1 MRGKIVGVLGA
12 LTVLALLLL
21 PTQPAAAAIQSVP
34 AAVRAQSVGEH
45 ISSYDVALSV
55 HKDGEL
61 DVKETIAYDFADLQ
75 KHGIYRYIPERTR
88 YDDKHDRVYTIS
100 DFHVSSPDGAPTQVD
115 TSHSNGNVVYKI
127 GDPGQTVTGTHTYVL
142 SYHVGGA
149 IQRFAD
155 HAELN
160 WNAIGTGFAVPIDQA
175 RVTLAMPVDVTKV
188 ACSAGAQGSR
198 LPCASATMSGT
209 GATYSATGLGPDNGV
224 TIVAAVPRSALPDT
238 VQLERHFDL
247 AYFLSPSVGALA
259 GLLVVVLLGGGLLG
273 WLLWSRGRDRR
284 YVDQILGLSPAQGQQ
299 SVERHRPLFSK
310 PDGAVEFAPP
320 DNIRPG
326 QVGTIID
333 EQANV
338 VDVTAT
344 IIDLAVRG
352 YLHIDEIEPD
362 GRFGQR
368 DWGLRMLK
376 APGPELLPYEKALFD
391 ALFLGKP
398 ASVRMSELKY
408 TFAANL
414 ADVQSRLYDDSVAQ
428 GWFARRPDYTRRG
441 WHVVGVAVLVVAVV
455 ASFLL
460 YKAQAPYG
468 LIGVGLIL
476 LGLAALVT
484 ARYMPAKTAKGSAV
498 LARVLGFRQYIRTAE
513 AEQLR
518 FEEREQIFSRYLP
531 YAIVFG
537 ETDRWAKAFASLGQ
551 GQEGGAGSGLYWYSG
566 PASWNLLFFA
576 ASMNSF
582 TTTSAGVLASAP
594 PSSSGGGGMSGFGGG
609 GFSGGGGG
617 GGGGGSW

>member
-1 MRGKIVGVLGA
+1 MRGNISRVLGA
-12 LTVLALLLL
+12 LAVLLVVLL
-21 PTQPAAAAIQSVP
+21 PAQAASAGTRTQSF
-34 AAVRAQSVGEH
+34 GEH
-45 ISSYDVALSV
+45 ISSYGVTLAVQKS
-55 HKDGEL
+55 GEL
-61 DVKETIAYDFADLQ
+61 EVQETIAYDFANLER
-75 KHGIYRYIPERTR
+75 HGIVRYIPERLR
-88 YDDKHDRVYTIS
+88 YNDKYDRVYTIS
-100 DFHVSSPDGAPTQVD
+100 DFSVTSPDGAPTDVT
-115 TSHSNGNVVYKI
+115 TSHQNDNVVYKI
-127 GDPGQTVTGTHTYVL
+127 GDPNQTITGAHTYVL
-142 SYHVGGA
+142 KYRVGGA
-149 IQRFAD
+149 IQRFSD

-160 WNAIGTGFAVPIDQA
+160 WNAIGTGFTVPIDRA
-175 RVTLAMPVDVTKV
+175 AVTLSMPVDITKV
-188 ACSAGAQGSR
+188 ACYSGPQGSQ
-198 LPCASATMSGT
+198 LPCASATKSRHD
-209 GATYSATGLGPDNGV
+209 ATYTADSLSADNGV
-224 TIVAAVPRSALPDT
+224 TVVAAVPRSALPDT
-238 VQLERHFDL
+238 VHLERHFDV

-259 GLLVVVLLGGGLLG
+259 GLIVVILLGGGLLA

-284 YVDQILGLSPAQGQQ
+284 YVGQILGLSPAQGQEGM
-299 SVERHRPLFSK
+299 ERHRPLFSK

-352 YLHIDEIEPD
+352 YLHIDELEPD

-368 DWGLRMLK
+368 DWGLRMVK
-376 APGPELLPYEKALFD
+376 TPGPELLPYERALFD
-391 ALFLGKP
+391 ALFLGKS
-398 ASVRMSELKY
+398 ATVRMSELKY
-408 TFAANL
+408 TFASNL
-414 ADVQSRLYDDSVAQ
+414 ADVQSRLYDDSVSQ

-441 WHVVGVAVLVVAVV
+441 WHAVGIAVLVVAVV
-455 ASFLL
+455 ATFLL
-460 YKAQAPYG
+460 YKAQEPYG
-468 LIGVGLIL
+468 LIGVGLVL
-476 LGLAALVT
+476 LGLLALVT

-551 GQEGGAGSGLYWYSG
+551 AGPNGQASSGLYWYSG
-566 PASWNLLFFA
+566 PASWNLMFFA
-576 ASMNSF
+576 ASMSSF
-582 TTTSAGVLASAP
+582 TTTSAGVLASSP
-594 PSSSGGGGMSGFGGG
+594 PSSSGGGMSGFGGG